1 MPMSNA
7 QARVRQRRQQSDLR
21 FFAGLVRAFGGAML
35 FAVPT
40 LMTMEIWQF
49 GFTMSELR
57 LALMIALTVPL
68 LAGFSYFG
76 GFQPTID
83 WREDIIDAFV
93 AYAVGFVTAAAL
105 LPLFGVVDA
114 QMSAAEIVG
123 KVALQASICSIGAML
138 ARSQFGE
145 HPPEQDEPD
154 FGGHMF
160 IALIGALALSLNI
173 APTEEVLLLAH
184 MMGSRQLVALALLTL
199 ALMHALMYAA
209 EFRGQLRRGEAS
221 FWSLFVRSTVVA
233 YAIALL
239 VSLFMLWSF
248 GRLGGDPPVVVLGYA
263 VVLGFPAGIGAAAA
277 RLIL

>member
-1 MPMSNA
+1 MSTA
-7 QARVRQRRQQSDLR
+7 QARVRQRRQQTEGR
-21 FFAGLVRAFGGAML
+21 FLAGLTRAFGGAML

-40 LMTMEIWQF
+40 LMTMEVWQF
-49 GFTMSELR
+49 GFIMDELR
-57 LALMIALTVPL
+57 LALMLALTVPL

-83 WREDIIDAFV
+83 WREDVIDAFV
-93 AYAVGFVTAAAL
+93 AYAVGFVTAVAL
-105 LPLFGVVDA
+105 LPLLGVIDTRMPA
-114 QMSAAEIVG
+114 SEIVG
-123 KVALQASICSIGAML
+123 KVSLQASICSIGAML

-184 MMGSRQLVALALLTL
+184 MMGPRQLVGLAVLTL
-199 ALMHALMYAA
+199 LLMHALMYAA
-209 EFRGQLRRGEAS
+209 EFRGQLERGEAS

-233 YAIALL
+233 YVIALL
-239 VSLFMLWSF
+239 VSLVILWSF
-248 GRLGGDPPVVVLGYA
+248 GRLEGDPFEVVLGYA
-263 VVLGFPAGIGAAAA
+263 IVLGFPAGIGAAAA